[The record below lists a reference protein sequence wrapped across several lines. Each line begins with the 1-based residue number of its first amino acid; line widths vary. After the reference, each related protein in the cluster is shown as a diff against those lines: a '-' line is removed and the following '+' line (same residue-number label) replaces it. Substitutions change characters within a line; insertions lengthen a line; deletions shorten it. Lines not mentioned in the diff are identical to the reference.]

1 MGKGMKIPM
10 TYHIEECVKD
20 GNTIKLEAKDA
31 DGNVSKEEL
40 PIFNNNS
47 PQERCLFL
55 LEEILTIAGC
65 YKWFTT
71 TNWNQNPK
79 AQLAFQHFGRALK
92 GMHQCKWSK
101 LVTNQRNFSRADFR
115 DKAQKFIN
123 KVFGK
128 DVFDD
133 QKDYLL
139 TTKMPK
145 DMGAANWIDRIGA
158 INDRLELLDKEDEN
172 MSKRKLCRS
181 VILKNIPRKREKI
194 SRF

>member
-10 TYHIEECVKD
+10 TYHVEEGVED
-20 GNTIKLEAKDA
+20 GKTIKLEAKDA

-47 PQERCLFL
+47 PQERCLIL
-55 LEEILTIAGC
+55 LEEVLTIAGR

-71 TNWNQNPK
+71 TDGNQNPK
-79 AQLAFQHFGRALK
+79 AQLAYQHFGRALK
-92 GMHQCKWSK
+92 GMNQRKWSK
-101 LVTNQRNFSRADFR
+101 LVTNQRNFSKADFR

-128 DVFDD
+128 DIFDD

-139 TTKMPK
+139 TTK
-145 DMGAANWIDRIGA
+145 
-158 INDRLELLDKEDEN
+158 
-172 MSKRKLCRS
+172 
-181 VILKNIPRKREKI
+181 IP
-194 SRF
+194 